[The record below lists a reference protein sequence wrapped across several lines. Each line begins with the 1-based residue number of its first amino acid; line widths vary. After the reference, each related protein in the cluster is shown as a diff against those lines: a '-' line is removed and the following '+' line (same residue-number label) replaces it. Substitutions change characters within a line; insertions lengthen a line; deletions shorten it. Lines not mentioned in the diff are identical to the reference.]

1 MNNINILYKINKEI
15 VGNTFEIVS
24 VYDSHT
30 FIDLDQNEK
39 KFSGL
44 EQLEQFAKDLID
56 ELKSRNTYILSVEE
70 FNTGIA
76 NSVKT
81 KKDFSEIFEKYGTMI
96 KSDTRRGGKG
106 IFDKI
111 FS

>member
-1 MNNINILYKINKEI
+1 MSDINILYKINKEI

-24 VYDSHT
+24 IYDSHS
-30 FIDLDQNEK
+30 FIDLDKSERN
-39 KFSGL
+39 FNGL
-44 EQLEQFAKDLID
+44 EQLEKFAKDLID

-76 NSVKT
+76 NSVKS
-81 KKDFSEIFEKYGTMI
+81 KADFSEIFEKYGTEI
-96 KSDTRRGGKG
+96 KSDSRKGSKG